1 MTHYFR
7 NAFLSI
13 GNLNITAILGSKIA
27 QETAIFFSP
36 SRSFFPKA
44 FHDLSS
50 LSKLSRL
57 NNLERVQRRNHLVN
71 QKHINMQLLLRNFV
85 IMACKEMQVGEN
97 KIISCFYS
105 LTFFCFF
112 LRYLPFPPPALFFS
126 IFFKQTILLFSA
138 TSLSVENLSNQQ
150 KVESSNMQNVYLQ
163 MNVSCCTFGSIAYWN
178 CLPLMEV

>member
-1 MTHYFR
+1 MTYYFR

-13 GNLNITAILGSKIA
+13 GNLNISAILGSKTA
-27 QETAIFFSP
+27 QETDIFFSP
-36 SRSFFPKA
+36 TRSFSPQA

-85 IMACKEMQVGEN
+85 IMACKEMRVGEN

-105 LTFFCFF
+105 LTFFFCFF
-112 LRYLPFPPPALFFS
+112 LRYLPFPPPLYFS
-126 IFFKQTILLFSA
+126 FSYFLSRRFYYLVQQVYRWK
-138 TSLSVENLSNQQ
+138 TSQINRKSNHQICR
-150 KVESSNMQNVYLQ
+150 M
-163 MNVSCCTFGSIAYWN
+163 CT
-178 CLPLMEV
+178 CR

>member
-13 GNLNITAILGSKIA
+13 GNLNISAILGSKTA
-27 QETAIFFSP
+27 QETDIFFFSP
-36 SRSFFPKA
+36 TRSFSPQA

-85 IMACKEMQVGEN
+85 IMACKEMRVGEN

-105 LTFFCFF
+105 LTFFVSSFVIYHF
-112 LRYLPFPPPALFFS
+112 LSPLYFSFSYFLSRRFYYLVQQVYRW
-126 IFFKQTILLFSA
+126 K
-138 TSLSVENLSNQQ
+138 TSQINRKSNHQICR
-150 KVESSNMQNVYLQ
+150 M
-163 MNVSCCTFGSIAYWN
+163 CT
-178 CLPLMEV
+178 CR